1 MADGRRIIFSSH
13 VTPIE
18 TDTLEEAAIGKSSL
32 WQSVNKSLGS
42 KSTVTD
48 LNTNQSKNGWTSMI
62 HTQATWEYQYD
73 EWETNGGAWSGDI
86 SLTAGADGLQLTS
99 GVSALVSQDVS
110 FLYLKNTGATNVLRI
125 SLDGLSGSY
134 YIKVPPGGSV
144 ALRGGD
150 SSFHCNDIYVKS
162 TDGTTLEW
170 VLAHK

>member
-1 MADGRRIIFSSH
+1 MADDRRIIFGSY
-13 VTPIE
+13 VAPVE
-18 TDTLEEAAIGKSSL
+18 TDTLEEANISKSSI

-42 KSTVTD
+42 KSVVTD
-48 LNTNQSKNGWTSMI
+48 LNANQSKNGWTSMI
-62 HTQATWEYQYD
+62 HRKSTWEYQTD
-73 EWETNGGAWSGDI
+73 DWDLNGAAWSAEI
-86 SLTAGADGLQLTS
+86 SLIAGAAGFQLTS
-99 GVSALVSQDVS
+99 GVSSLVSQDVS
-110 FLYLKNTGATNVLRI
+110 FLYLKNTGTANILRA

-162 TDGTTLEW
+162 TNGTTLEW